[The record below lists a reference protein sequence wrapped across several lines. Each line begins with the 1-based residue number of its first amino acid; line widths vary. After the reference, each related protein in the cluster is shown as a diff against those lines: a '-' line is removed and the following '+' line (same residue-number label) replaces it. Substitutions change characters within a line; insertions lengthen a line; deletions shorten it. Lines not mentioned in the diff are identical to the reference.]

1 VISLVTVSS
10 PAHYNTL
17 SEDETTLWKE
27 ENSPQRTW
35 TSSRSC
41 DQRSKI
47 LAKLRYAW
55 FVPHKAWSAH
65 STHLA
70 LVTSAI
76 EAKSRAAN
84 TTLER
89 NFTQTFSVE
98 PGVDPVSVQNASTG
112 QQRTAGKFR

>member
-35 TSSRSC
+35 TSSRS
-41 DQRSKI
+41 QI
-47 LAKLRYAW
+47 FAELRYAW
-55 FVPHKAWSAH
+55 FVPHEAWSAH
-65 STHLA
+65 STHPA

-89 NFTQTFSVE
+89 NFKQPFPAVT
-98 PGVDPVSVQNASTG
+98 GVDPVSV
-112 QQRTAGKFR
+112 

>member
-1 VISLVTVSS
+1 VSS

-17 SEDETTLWKE
+17 LEDETTLWKE
-27 ENSPQRTW
+27 ENSPQRTR

-41 DQRSKI
+41 DQRQI
-47 LAKLRYAW
+47 FAELRYAW
-55 FVPHKAWSAH
+55 FVPHEAWSAR
-65 STHLA
+65 STHPA

-89 NFTQTFSVE
+89 NLTQTFPVE
-98 PGVDPVSVQNASTG
+98 PGVDPVSV
-112 QQRTAGKFR
+112 